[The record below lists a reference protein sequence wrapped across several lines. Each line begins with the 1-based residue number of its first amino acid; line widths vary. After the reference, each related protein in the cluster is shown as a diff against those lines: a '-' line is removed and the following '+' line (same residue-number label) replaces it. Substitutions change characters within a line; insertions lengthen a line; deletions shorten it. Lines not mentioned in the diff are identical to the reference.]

1 MIKQILV
8 CDRCG
13 AETQIAYR
21 IKAFPISA
29 DDTSEGTAQHLGENT
44 DYCPA
49 CLRTIATLADT
60 APLPMILVPDEE
72 EPARDVSV
80 EPSEPEE
87 APEQVEVEHIITE
100 EPDEAPGTVQSAE
113 KPAEEE
119 NPTKPAKK
127 KQYRAKT
134 LYLMKQMS
142 KSVDEIAEETGYSVQ
157 TVYKKLKTFK
167 KEGGLC

>member
-60 APLPMILVPDEE
+60 APLPMIPVPDEE
-72 EPARDVSV
+72 EPAQDEAV
-80 EPSEPEE
+80 ELSEPEE
-87 APEQVEVEHIITE
+87 APEQVEVEEESAE
-100 EPDEAPGTVQSAE
+100 EPDEAPEPVQSVE
-113 KPAEEE
+113 GPAEE
-119 NPTKPAKK
+119 KPAKK

-134 LYLMKQMS
+134 LYLMKQMG

-157 TVYKKLKTFK
+157 TVYTKLRKFK
-167 KEGGLC
+167 EEGRLC

>member
-13 AETQIAYR
+13 TVTEVAYR
-21 IKAFPISA
+21 IKTFTVTA
-29 DDTSEGTAQHLGENT
+29 DDVAERDGKHLGENT

-60 APLPMILVPDEE
+60 APLPMIPVPDKE
-72 EPARDVSV
+72 EPAQDVPV
-80 EPSEPEE
+80 ELSELEE
-87 APEQVEVEHIITE
+87 APEQVEVEPFITE
-100 EPDEAPGTVQSAE
+100 EPDEAPEPVQSAESAE

-119 NPTKPAKK
+119 KPAKK
-127 KQYRAKT
+127 KQYKAKT
-134 LYLMKQMS
+134 LYLMTQMG

-157 TVYKKLKTFK
+157 TVYTKLRKFK
-167 KEGGLC
+167 EEGRLC